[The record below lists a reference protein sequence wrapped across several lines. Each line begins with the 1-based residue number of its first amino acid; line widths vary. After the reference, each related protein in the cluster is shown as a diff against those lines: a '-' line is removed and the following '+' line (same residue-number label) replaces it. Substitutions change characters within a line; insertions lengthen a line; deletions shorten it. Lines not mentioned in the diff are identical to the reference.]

1 MKFAPSGATLASICL
16 SMISYAEAQPSIV
29 QPVVPGFQ
37 VPSATSGN
45 GQLFEPNTFAGT
57 PNEINVT
64 CGATSVAVLPANAAT
79 QFVLLKAPSTNT
91 AAMWLNFAGVA
102 AVAASPA
109 YDLGSSASLV
119 LSAATGFVPTAA
131 VNCIS
136 SYSASLTLI
145 YK

>member
-1 MKFAPSGATLASICL
+1 MKFAPGATLASVCL
-16 SMISYAEAQPSIV
+16 SMISYAEAQPTLDQHVI
-29 QPVVPGFQ
+29 PGYQ
-37 VPSATSGN
+37 VPSSVSAGTGPTF
-45 GQLFEPNTFAGT
+45 QPNTAAGT
-57 PNEINVT
+57 PNQTTLV
-64 CGATSVAVLPANAAT
+64 CGATSVLALAAGAAT

-91 AAMWLNFAGVA
+91 AAMWLNFAGVP

-119 LSAATGFVPTAA
+119 LSAAGGFLPTSQI
-131 VNCIS
+131 NCIS